1 MGAPENRI
9 AGATTIIT
17 GGSSGVGR
25 AAAMAFA
32 REGARVVLAARNP
45 EQLRRVEADVRAA
58 GAEVLVVPT
67 DVTDEGSVGRLVRE
81 TLARFGRIDIVIC
94 NAGVYH
100 RSAVRDLALA
110 DIERC
115 MAVNFYGTVHLIRA
129 VLPYL
134 LAQRSGH
141 IVAVTSVDGKKGLP
155 PDAAYAAS
163 KFAATGFL
171 DVLRQELH
179 GSGVSASTILP
190 GRVDTPM
197 IATLDVPLAS
207 AKISCERV
215 ARAMVRA
222 VRQRRRE
229 IVVPFSGP
237 KALIVLSSIWAG
249 MGDWLVRVLKL
260 EGRETGTEKAYE

>member
-1 MGAPENRI
+1 MGAYTNRI
-9 AGATTIIT
+9 YGATTVIT
-17 GGSSGVGR
+17 GASSGIGR

-32 REGARVVLAARNP
+32 REGARVVLAARNR
-45 EQLRRVEADVRAA
+45 EELRRAEVDVRTT

-67 DVTDEGSVGRLVRE
+67 DVTDEASVDRLVRD
-81 TLARFGRIDIVIC
+81 TLARFGRIDIVVC

-115 MAVNFYGTVHLIRA
+115 MAVNYYGTVHLIRA
-129 VLPYL
+129 VLPHL
-134 LAQRSGH
+134 LGQRSGH
-141 IVAVTSVDGKKGLP
+141 IVAVTSIDGKKGLP

-163 KFAATGFL
+163 KFATTGFM

-179 GSGVSASTILP
+179 GTGVCASTILP

-197 IATLDVPLAS
+197 IAALDVPAAS
-207 AKISCERV
+207 AKISSERV
-215 ARAMVRA
+215 ARAIVRA

-249 MGDWLVRVLKL
+249 MGDGLVRVFKL
-260 EGRETGTEKAYE
+260 EGRETGTEKRL